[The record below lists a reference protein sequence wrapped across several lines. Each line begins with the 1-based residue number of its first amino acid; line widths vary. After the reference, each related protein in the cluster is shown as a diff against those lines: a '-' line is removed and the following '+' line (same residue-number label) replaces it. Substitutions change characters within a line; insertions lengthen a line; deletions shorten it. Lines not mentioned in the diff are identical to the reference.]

1 MNVYQYHQLSHG
13 RQLDTL
19 ERSGVLL
26 AEIDRSFYH
35 IKLYQVDNFYVEV
48 YYHSH
53 FNVAVNI
60 HPFTHPDCLEPYLQ
74 QINIEALLFV

>member
-13 RQLDTL
+13 KQLDTL

-26 AEIDRSFYH
+26 AERDRSFYH
-35 IKLYQVDNFYVEV
+35 IKLYQLENFYVEV

-53 FNVAVNI
+53 FNVVVNI
-60 HPFTHPDCLEPYLQ
+60 NPFTNLDCLEPYLQ
-74 QINIEALLFV
+74 QIDVDALLYV